1 MSIPSSYLTTTAWEK
16 FVAKYDDFMR
26 NSKTKIKSEKTNT
39 KLCFRTKWWIFIGI
53 WILFALALPTH
64 VFDPFLSILFYYRM
78 ISVRQHDLNRL
89 VCTSSA
95 GLHWTHGGRVNLM
108 TWRIRPGSVPTLHV
122 RDLSGPH
129 RSFIAFTPS
138 ASVEGGCKRIGRI
151 PRVMRSHSW

>member
-78 ISVRQHDLNRL
+78 ISVRQHNLNRL

-108 TWRIRPGSVPTLHV
+108 TWRMRLGSVPNPNVHGPTLH
-122 RDLSGPH
+122 DHDPT
-129 RSFIAFTPS
+129 RSRPLRTSSILDRLHPIGFGR
-138 ASVEGGCKRIGRI
+138 GG
-151 PRVMRSHSW
+151 V